1 MGLAASQARLLSIT
15 SRMADNELRS
25 QIINNAKMRLTS
37 ESSQASEE
45 YVDALNRTQLMM
57 KNYNTAGESQYQ
69 NLTFNSLT
77 SYSSYNNQYGLKDK
91 SGQLLVSETDAAR
104 FEEAFKAAEQDE
116 SILEG
121 DTEGLN
127 AKALEE
133 FLKSYGLE
141 KATTYFENQDVF
153 KIDPKIQK
161 MFEGDM
167 IFNTDGT
174 RVSGIHYGYE
184 LSKTST
190 EYGIY
195 LELLDDY
202 HKKVTLTLTRQ

>member
-141 KATTYFENQDVF
+141 KATTYFENQYVF

-167 IFNTDGT
+167 IFNTD
-174 RVSGIHYGYE
+174 
-184 LSKTST
+184 
-190 EYGIY
+190 
-195 LELLDDY
+195 
-202 HKKVTLTLTRQ
+202 

>member
-104 FEEAFKAAEQDE
+104 FEEAFKSAEQDE

-127 AKALEE
+127 AKR
-133 FLKSYGLE
+133 LKN
-141 KATTYFENQDVF
+141 FE
-153 KIDPKIQK
+153 IIW
-161 MFEGDM
+161 
-167 IFNTDGT
+167 
-174 RVSGIHYGYE
+174 S
-184 LSKTST
+184 
-190 EYGIY
+190 
-195 LELLDDY
+195 
-202 HKKVTLTLTRQ
+202 